1 MSAEK
6 RPRPPVPPK
15 SFGKQRSLSERS
27 EFEQDGRDP
36 SVDVESRPF
45 RTLPSGGIQNP
56 REKTPSKTSPPRD
69 VFPIFEEAA
78 TMSKQAPPPD
88 DCLTVLN
95 LPPVEPQSFLEDE
108 APVFYSS
115 SSLPSK
121 ASQGDSSRCSDT
133 SSCDL
138 LYIRQGSEESRSM
151 SFPDN
156 LEDAGCRRR
165 SEAAN
170 AAVLEEVNDN
180 FLSNS
185 SASSQSIRIE
195 PSPERTLGPSR
206 ANGFASDP
214 DSVEV
219 TKSRAILRSDPDE
232 AGSIKSVKGRGLRPS
247 MHMLSKSTNA
257 LGKMTVIGFNGKFF
271 SISLSLVSRSHKEII
286 ID

>member
-1 MSAEK
+1 MSLVFSYFSASC
-6 RPRPPVPPK
+6 RY
-15 SFGKQRSLSERS
+15 ERRKEAS
-27 EFEQDGRDP
+27 SSSTPQKFWH
-36 SVDVESRPF
+36 F

-138 LYIRQGSEESRSM
+138 LNIRQGSE
-151 SFPDN
+151 
-156 LEDAGCRRR
+156 A
-165 SEAAN
+165 
-170 AAVLEEVNDN
+170 
-180 FLSNS
+180 
-185 SASSQSIRIE
+185 
-195 PSPERTLGPSR
+195 
-206 ANGFASDP
+206 
-214 DSVEV
+214 
-219 TKSRAILRSDPDE
+219 
-232 AGSIKSVKGRGLRPS
+232 
-247 MHMLSKSTNA
+247 
-257 LGKMTVIGFNGKFF
+257 
-271 SISLSLVSRSHKEII
+271 
-286 ID
+286 